1 MGRRQ
6 LLELAG
12 LVAATPLLWQDP
24 AVAAE
29 PEVAPRRAPSAAA
42 PRFRAVELRVMTL
55 TETSAVLTWYTC
67 DPLRVDAHGQPA
79 PVPAPTRVRI
89 GSSPLRLRD
98 AVVDETP
105 TAYHHAVVT
114 GLEPG
119 RRYAFEASSNG
130 VVALEAPDQ
139 LLGLL
144 TSVGP
149 GWFRTPQPPPGE
161 HVLTIALLNDLHIG
175 ELSAGNLGGLGSGFP
190 VDPSNPY
197 WRFTSRAAVAEATAA
212 GAHLALVAGDLSA
225 EAGQRDLGEAVA
237 TLNGFGAQGTGWL
250 AVRGNH
256 DRPHPP
262 GPAVDACTRRP
273 DGSHDCYA
281 DAFAPGRPTWLS
293 TDLHGLHVVGLDTY
307 DHAGTGAD
315 AGSLGAEQFAWLAA
329 DLAAHRDQPTVVFG
343 HHPVTLESSLTTVGV
358 QDLAPADARRLE
370 GLYGR
375 TPGVFLHHSGHTH
388 RNRRTAA
395 PAAPRVTFAE
405 VAAVKEFPTGYALLR
420 LHTGGFALN
429 HYPLADPQCREWA
442 QRTRYELLGAFG
454 PYAVGLPGDRNMVV
468 KRDLSGLRP
477 ATAARQGWALGGGA
491 AVTAASGAA
500 AAAVRRRARAR
511 SAGDAPPATAPG

>member
-12 LVAATPLLWQDP
+12 LVAATPLLWRDP
-24 AVAAE
+24 AQAAE
-29 PEVAPRRAPSAAA
+29 PEVAPRRSPSASG
-42 PRFRAVELRVMTL
+42 PGFRAVELRVMTL

-79 PVPAPTRVRI
+79 PVPARTRVRI
-89 GSSPLRLRD
+89 GPSPLRLRD
-98 AVVDETP
+98 AVVDEAP
-105 TAYHHAVVT
+105 TAYHHAVLT

-119 RRYAFEASSNG
+119 RRYFFEASSNG

-144 TSVGP
+144 TAVGP

-161 HVLTIALLNDLHIG
+161 HVLTVALLNDLHIG
-175 ELSAGNLGGLGSGFP
+175 ELSAGNLGGVGSGFP
-190 VDPSNPY
+190 VDPANPY
-197 WRFTSRAAVAEATAA
+197 WRFTSRAAVAEAKAA
-212 GAHLALVAGDLSA
+212 GADLALVAGDLSA
-225 EAGQRDLGEAVA
+225 EAAQRDLAEAVA
-237 TLNGFGAQGTGWL
+237 TLNGFGAQGTDWL

-262 GPAVDACTRRP
+262 GAAVDACTRLP

-281 DAFAPGRPTWLS
+281 DALAPGRPTWLS
-293 TDLHGLHVVGLDTY
+293 ADLHGLHVVGLDTY

-315 AGSLGAEQFAWLAA
+315 AGTIGAEQFAWLEA
-329 DLAAHRDQPTVVFG
+329 DLRAHRDQPTVVFG

-358 QDLAPADARRLE
+358 QD
-370 GLYGR
+370 
-375 TPGVFLHHSGHTH
+375 VFLHHSGHTH

-420 LHTGGFALN
+420 LFTGGYALN
-429 HYPLADPQCREWA
+429 HYPLADAQCRAWS
-442 QRTRYELLGAFG
+442 QRTRYELLGTFG
-454 PYAVGLPGDRNMVV
+454 PYAVGLPGDRNLVV

-477 ATAARQGWALGGGA
+477 ATASRAGWAVGGGVA
-491 AVTAASGAA
+491 AATAASGAA
-500 AAAVRRRARAR
+500 VAAARRRVRGR
-511 SAGDAPPATAPG
+511 SADGAPPAISPG